1 MNIQIESKTWL
12 ANLVRLNNIAIAR
25 LLSEI
30 IQIQIMYNHNDTNYL
45 RTTVI
50 RSCLS

>member
-30 IQIQIMYNHNDTNYL
+30 IQIQIM
-45 RTTVI
+45 
-50 RSCLS
+50 